1 MNFKTLIILIFG
13 ILCLNNHYLASEG
26 HYEDLYAK
34 ANEVYKAGN
43 YDSAQALYSEII
55 QNGMI
60 SSELFYNLGNTFFKK
75 GNISEAILFYE
86 RALRLSPNDEDV
98 RYNLDIANTYITDK
112 ITPLDNVFFTKW
124 WESITYAFSVTT
136 WAVMI
141 IILLFISSALI
152 SIYFIASH
160 RKIKQLGL
168 IGGAVLFS
176 LSVLVVFVTNSAFNR
191 LNAEHAIVFS
201 PTVNVKSEPTL
212 NSTDQFVIHEGLKV
226 EILDTDGDW
235 TRIRLSDGNSGWLQS
250 QSIEHI

>member
-1 MNFKTLIILIFG
+1 MNFKTLIILVLGVIG
-13 ILCLNNHYLASEG
+13 LNSRYLASEG

-43 YDSAQALYSEII
+43 YDSAQVLYSEII

-60 SSELFYNLGNTFFKK
+60 SSALFYNLGNTFFKK
-75 GNISEAILFYE
+75 GNIPEAILFYE

-112 ITPLDNVFFTKW
+112 ITPLDNVFITNW

-136 WAVMI
+136 WAVMF
-141 IILLFISSALI
+141 IILLLI
-152 SIYFIASH
+152 ASTLITAYFIASN

-168 IGGAVLFS
+168 IGGALVFS
-176 LSVLVVFVTNSAFNR
+176 ISILVVIVTNSAFNR
-191 LNAEHAIVFS
+191 LNDEHAIVFS

-212 NSTDQFVIHEGLKV
+212 NSTDQFVIHQGLKV

-250 QSIEHI
+250 QSIELI